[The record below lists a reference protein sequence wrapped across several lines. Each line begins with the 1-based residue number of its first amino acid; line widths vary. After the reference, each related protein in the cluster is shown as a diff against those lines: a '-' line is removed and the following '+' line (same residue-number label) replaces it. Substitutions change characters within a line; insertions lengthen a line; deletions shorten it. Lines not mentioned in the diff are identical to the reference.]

1 MLAKLKIYL
10 ILAVVLAAVGG
21 GLYWKYQQMQKDILT
36 LTSNNAILDQAVKDS
51 EAAVNQL
58 REDNARMVTE
68 LNTLNEKFSEAR
80 KNVDD
85 LRNRLSRHDIG
96 ASMVGRPSLTE
107 KVLNNA
113 SKNAMRCVEIL
124 SGSPLT
130 EEELSATKPSE
141 INNEC
146 WRDANPNFDP
156 NIQSETWK
164 RKNL

>member
-1 MLAKLKIYL
+1 MFAKIKVYL
-10 ILAVVLAAVGG
+10 ILGIVLAAVGG

-36 LTSNNAILDQAVKDS
+36 LTQNNAILDTAVKNS

-58 REDNARMVTE
+58 QADNARMVKE
-68 LNTLNEKFSEAR
+68 LNTLNEKFAKAR

-107 KVLNNA
+107 KALNNA

>member
-1 MLAKLKIYL
+1 MFAKIKVYL
-10 ILAVVLAAVGG
+10 ILGIVLAAVGG

-107 KVLNNA
+107 KALNNA

-130 EEELSATKPSE
+130 EQELSATKPSE
-141 INNEC
+141 INPEC